1 LSGATQLPA
10 YPPLPF
16 GQTLDR
22 IFRLLRSNFRTLFG
36 IGALPA
42 AAFFICYASFCIAIG
57 LTFLP
62 AILKGKQPPPMPSP
76 LAILGAFAIM
86 MLVQLTV
93 FALFLAAESYAAV
106 QIDRG
111 TPVTVAEAYSVAT
124 SRAGHFILLIVS
136 MYGICFSPTW
146 LLEAG
151 LFGCGA
157 MTAASKSFSPLLI
170 ILIPIGLLLIFA
182 SIIAGVVIALRLSM
196 AFPASV
202 YEALS
207 VRQAIRRS
215 WTLTRGV
222 TGKIFLVVLVVYA
235 AMYVAMLAVMM
246 IAMFL
251 GGIGYLVFSGFLAHP
266 STQTLWTLG
275 ICAVAL
281 YLGLISA
288 LIGCTWAGLATSLS
302 VIYNDQIR
310 RMSWQIGSGTGAQA

>member
-1 LSGATQLPA
+1 MSGATQLPA

-16 GQTLDR
+16 SQILDR
-22 IFRLLRSNFRTLFG
+22 IYRLLRSNFRTLFA
-36 IGALPA
+36 IGLLPA
-42 AAFFICYASFCIAIG
+42 AAFFICYGGFCLTIG

-62 AILKGKQPPPMPSP
+62 AILKSKQPPAMPSP
-76 LAILGAFAIM
+76 LPIVSAFTIV
-86 MLVQLTV
+86 MLVQLMV
-93 FALFLAAESYAAV
+93 FALFLAAASYAAV
-106 QIDRG
+106 QLDRG
-111 TPVTVAEAYSVAT
+111 IPVTVAEAYRLAT
-124 SRAGHFILLIVS
+124 SRAGHFILLIIS

-151 LFGCGA
+151 LFGCGTA
-157 MTAASKSFSPLLI
+157 AAASKSFSPLLI
-170 ILIPIGLLLIFA
+170 ILIPIGVLLLFA

-202 YEALS
+202 FEALS

-222 TGKIFLVVLVVYA
+222 TGKIFLVVLVIYA

-246 IAMFL
+246 IAMAL
-251 GGIGYLVFSGFLAHP
+251 GGIGYLIFSEFLSHP

-275 ICAVAL
+275 ICAVAV
-281 YLGLISA
+281 YLGLMSA
-288 LIGCTWAGLATSLS
+288 LVGCTWAGFATSLS

-310 RMSWQIGSGTGAQA
+310 RMSWRIDSTTGAQG